1 MNAVETDTIHNHTG
15 QQTVRTTLGYECI
28 LVEYDGPITT
38 VTMNCP
44 ACRNTLS
51 LTMMEELVA
60 ALKAIGSDPS
70 VRVVILAAN
79 GPVYCSGHD
88 LRELADGDIR
98 RFRRLFDVA
107 TELMLTIESIP
118 QPVIAKVHRL
128 ATAAG
133 CQLVAACDLVV
144 PSEEATFSVPG
155 MKIGLCC
162 TTPMVPLTRA
172 IGRKR
177 ALEML
182 LTAEVVSVQTAADWG
197 LVNRVVPDNQL
208 DAAARGLAVT
218 ICNASPLTVALGK
231 QTFYVQAALDDQK
244 AYAYAKELMTMNAMA
259 SDAHEGVNAFLE
271 KRQPIWTRH

>member
-1 MNAVETDTIHNHTG
+1 MKALEAVAVPVSKCEQVARATG
-15 QQTVRTTLGYECI
+15 DYHCI
-28 LVEYDGPITT
+28 SLEDDGPITT

-51 LTMMEELVA
+51 LTMMEELVN
-60 ALKAIGSDPS
+60 ALKMIGGDAD

-79 GPVYCSGHD
+79 GPVFSSGHD
-88 LRELADGDIR
+88 LRELAEGEIR
-98 RFRRLFDVA
+98 GYRRLFDVA
-107 TELMLTIESIP
+107 SELMLTIEAIP

-128 ATAAG
+128 ATAGG

-144 PSEEATFSVPG
+144 ASEEATFSVPG

-182 LTAEVVSVQTAADWG
+182 LTGEVVSAATAADWG
-197 LVNRVVPDNQL
+197 LVNRVVPDDQL
-208 DAAARGLAVT
+208 DATVRDLALT

-231 QTFYVQAALDDQK
+231 QTFYVQADLDDPK
-244 AYAYAKELMTMNAMA
+244 AYAYAKELMTLNAMA
-259 SDAHEGVNAFLE
+259 SDAHEGICAFLE
-271 KRQPIWTRH
+271 KRKPVWTGH